1 MHVASNPH
9 APPLRFSCAFPP
21 PTFLG
26 FRDPDGSTFSV
37 PPRFAASGL
46 DPLRHPGVLAAMSS
60 TPPLASPLLKSGM
73 HVASSPHDPRFQN
86 PCALF
91 PIFMLRD
98 ILRPPQRTA
107 VVYSPNMAAENPNKK
122 RKATLDAILS
132 TVERGFADLE
142 GKMERGFAAV
152 AEDITDIK
160 SKMATKDDIANLG
173 GQLTSVE
180 RELKSIRRDLDD
192 LREKVENVS
201 GFQKEIDHAL
211 ERIAAI
217 EKHLG
222 INKKIAA

>member
-1 MHVASNPH
+1 
-9 APPLRFSCAFPP
+9 
-21 PTFLG
+21 
-26 FRDPDGSTFSV
+26 
-37 PPRFAASGL
+37 
-46 DPLRHPGVLAAMSS
+46 
-60 TPPLASPLLKSGM
+60 
-73 HVASSPHDPRFQN
+73 
-86 PCALF
+86 
-91 PIFMLRD
+91 
-98 ILRPPQRTA
+98 
-107 VVYSPNMAAENPNKK
+107 MAAKNPTKK
-122 RKATLDAILS
+122 RKATLDNVLS
-132 TVERGFADLE
+132 TVERGFADLD

-192 LREKVENVS
+192 PREKVENVS

-222 INKKIAA
+222 LDKKIAA